1 MQSKIKKS
9 IKELPKVERPREKLM
24 QYGPGK
30 LTNSELLA
38 IILRSG
44 TKEEN
49 VVELANKIP
58 KRNAGK
64 RRGAKWCKKIMQFS

>member
-1 MQSKIKKS
+1 MQSKIKKT

-24 QYGPGK
+24 QYGPEK

-44 TKEEN
+44 TKEE
-49 VVELANKIP
+49 K
-58 KRNAGK
+58 
-64 RRGAKWCKKIMQFS
+64 CS